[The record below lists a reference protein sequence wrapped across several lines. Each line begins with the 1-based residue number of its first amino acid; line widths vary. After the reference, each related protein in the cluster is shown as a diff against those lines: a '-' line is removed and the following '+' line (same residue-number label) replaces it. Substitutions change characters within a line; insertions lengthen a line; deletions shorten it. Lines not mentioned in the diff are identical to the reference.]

1 MSFTGSTKPLAL
13 ITGAAN
19 GIGLATA
26 RNLAAKNYDLVLFDR
41 DQPNLELAQAE
52 LEKLGAKVQI
62 HNLDLSKSHALEGQ
76 LETIINQLEIDAL
89 VNNAGVGFAR
99 TTEQT
104 TLDEWE
110 LTFAVNITASFLLC
124 KIIVPQMIKRGGGVI
139 VNVILAIVI
148 FIGIAWFWGDD
159 FLPAKNLSYG
169 IHPTEI
175 SKKMGLQ
182 DGDIIVALDQK
193 ELKDFFELES
203 KIVLE
208 DPKTIQVKR
217 GDSVL
222 SLSIPTTIAAELAN
236 ANNSTGFVVP
246 MFPVI
251 VDSIGKA
258 AVVVEGSFQKNDT
271 LLSINGESV
280 KYQHEFIEVKKKYS
294 DSLVTVIA
302 KRGMDTVTIRTL
314 INNKAQLGL
323 FVKLPM
329 QLFKTVH
336 QEYSFAEAIPTGI
349 QRCFTT
355 LDNYV
360 TGIKQIFT
368 GKVNPNDSLGS
379 LISIGNTFPSQWDWE
394 RFWTLTAVFSIV
406 LGFMNVLPIPALD
419 GGHAL
424 FILFEMITG
433 RKPSDKFMEY
443 AQIAGMVLMLGLML
457 YALGLDFWRLFK

>member
-1 MSFTGSTKPLAL
+1 MYLAAIDL
-13 ITGAAN
+13 TV
-19 GIGLATA
+19 LAT
-26 RNLAAKNYDLVLFDR
+26 KT
-41 DQPNLELAQAE
+41 AQF
-52 LEKLGAKVQI
+52 I
-62 HNLDLSKSHALEGQ
+62 LSFS
-76 LETIINQLEIDAL
+76 
-89 VNNAGVGFAR
+89 
-99 TTEQT
+99 
-104 TLDEWE
+104 
-110 LTFAVNITASFLLC
+110 
-124 KIIVPQMIKRGGGVI
+124 IIVVLHELGHFIPARLFGARVEKFYLFFNPGFSLWKKKIGDTEYGLGWIPFGGYVKIAGMIDESMDKEQLNKAPESYELRSKPAYQRLIVMLGGVI

-148 FIGIAWFWGDD
+148 FIGIAWFWGDE

-175 SKKMGLQ
+175 SKKMGLK
-182 DGDIIVALDQK
+182 DGDIIVGLDQK

-208 DPKTIQVKR
+208 DAKTIQIKR
-217 GDSVL
+217 GDSIL
-222 SLSIPTTIAAELAN
+222 SLAIPTTIAAELSN
-236 ANNSTGFVVP
+236 ANNTTAFVLP
-246 MFPVI
+246 LFPVI
-251 VDSIGKA
+251 IDSIGKS

-280 KYQHEFIEVKKKYS
+280 QYQHEFIEVKKKYS
-294 DSLVTVIA
+294 DSLVTVVA

-336 QEYSFAEAIPTGI
+336 QDYSFAEAIPTGI

-443 AQIAGMVLMLGLML
+443 AQIAGMILMFGLML

>member
-1 MSFTGSTKPLAL
+1 MYLAAIDL
-13 ITGAAN
+13 TV
-19 GIGLATA
+19 LAT
-26 RNLAAKNYDLVLFDR
+26 KT
-41 DQPNLELAQAE
+41 AQF
-52 LEKLGAKVQI
+52 I
-62 HNLDLSKSHALEGQ
+62 LSFS
-76 LETIINQLEIDAL
+76 
-89 VNNAGVGFAR
+89 
-99 TTEQT
+99 
-104 TLDEWE
+104 
-110 LTFAVNITASFLLC
+110 
-124 KIIVPQMIKRGGGVI
+124 IIVVLHELGHFIPARLFGARVEKFYLFFNPGFSLWKKKIGDTEYGLGWIPFGGYVKISGMIDESMDKEQMNQAPESYELRSKPAYQRLIVMLGGVI
-139 VNVILAIVI
+139 VNVILAIII

-175 SKKMGLQ
+175 SKKVGLQ
-182 DGDIIVALDQK
+182 DGDIIISLDQK

-222 SLSIPTTIAAELAN
+222 SLAIPTTIAAELSN
-236 ANNSTGFVVP
+236 ANNSTAFVLP
-246 MFPVI
+246 LFPVI
-251 VDSIGKA
+251 VDSIGKS
-258 AVVVEGSFQKNDT
+258 AVVVEGSFQKNDI

-280 KYQHEFIEVKKKYS
+280 QYQHEFIEVKKKYS
-294 DSLVTVIA
+294 DSLVTVLA
-302 KRGMDTVTIRTL
+302 KRGMDTVKIRTL

-336 QEYSFAEAIPTGI
+336 QSYSFAEAIPTGI

-443 AQIAGMVLMLGLML
+443 AQIAGMILMFGLML

>member
-1 MSFTGSTKPLAL
+1 MYLAAIDL
-13 ITGAAN
+13 TV
-19 GIGLATA
+19 LAT
-26 RNLAAKNYDLVLFDR
+26 KT
-41 DQPNLELAQAE
+41 AQF
-52 LEKLGAKVQI
+52 I
-62 HNLDLSKSHALEGQ
+62 LSFS
-76 LETIINQLEIDAL
+76 
-89 VNNAGVGFAR
+89 
-99 TTEQT
+99 
-104 TLDEWE
+104 
-110 LTFAVNITASFLLC
+110 
-124 KIIVPQMIKRGGGVI
+124 IIVVLHELGHFIPARLFGARVEKFYLFFNPGFSLWKKKIGDTEYGLGWIPFGGYVKISGMIDESMDKEQMNKAPESYELRSKPAYQRLIVMLGGVI

-148 FIGIAWFWGDD
+148 FIGIAWFWGDN

-182 DGDIIVALDQK
+182 DGDIIVGLEQK

-208 DPKTIQVKR
+208 DAKTIQIKR
-217 GDSVL
+217 GDSLL
-222 SLSIPTTIAAELAN
+222 SLSIPTTVAAELSN
-236 ANNSTGFVVP
+236 ANNATAFVLP
-246 MFPVI
+246 LFPVI
-251 VDSIGKA
+251 VDSIGKS
-258 AVVVEGSFQKNDT
+258 AVMVEGSFQKNDT

-302 KRGMDTVTIRTL
+302 KRGMDTVTVRTL

-336 QEYSFAEAIPTGI
+336 QAYSFAEAIPTGI

-443 AQIAGMVLMLGLML
+443 AQIAGMVLMFGLML

>member
-1 MSFTGSTKPLAL
+1 MYLAAIDL
-13 ITGAAN
+13 TV
-19 GIGLATA
+19 LAT
-26 RNLAAKNYDLVLFDR
+26 KT
-41 DQPNLELAQAE
+41 AQF
-52 LEKLGAKVQI
+52 I
-62 HNLDLSKSHALEGQ
+62 LSFS
-76 LETIINQLEIDAL
+76 
-89 VNNAGVGFAR
+89 
-99 TTEQT
+99 
-104 TLDEWE
+104 
-110 LTFAVNITASFLLC
+110 
-124 KIIVPQMIKRGGGVI
+124 IIVVLHELGHFIPARLFGARVEKFYLFFNPGFSLWKKKIGDTEYGLGWIPFGGYVKIAGMIDESMDKEQLNKAPESYELRSKPAYQRLIVMLGGVI

-148 FIGIAWFWGDD
+148 FIGIAWFWGDE

-175 SKKMGLQ
+175 SKKMGLK
-182 DGDIIVALDQK
+182 DGDIIMSLDQK

-208 DPKTIQVKR
+208 DAKTIQVKR

-222 SLSIPTTIAAELAN
+222 SLAIPTTVASELSN
-236 ANNSTGFVVP
+236 ANNTTAFVLP
-246 MFPVI
+246 LFPVI
-251 VDSIGKA
+251 VDSIGKS
-258 AVVVEGSFQKNDT
+258 AVMVEGNFQKNDT
-271 LLSINGESV
+271 LLSINGQSV

-443 AQIAGMVLMLGLML
+443 AQIAGMILMFGLML

>member
-1 MSFTGSTKPLAL
+1 MYLAAIDL
-13 ITGAAN
+13 TV
-19 GIGLATA
+19 LAT
-26 RNLAAKNYDLVLFDR
+26 KT
-41 DQPNLELAQAE
+41 AQF
-52 LEKLGAKVQI
+52 I
-62 HNLDLSKSHALEGQ
+62 LSFS
-76 LETIINQLEIDAL
+76 
-89 VNNAGVGFAR
+89 
-99 TTEQT
+99 
-104 TLDEWE
+104 
-110 LTFAVNITASFLLC
+110 
-124 KIIVPQMIKRGGGVI
+124 IIVVLHELGHFIPARLFGARVEKFYLFFNPGFSLWKKKIGDTEYGLGWIPFGGYVKISGMIDESMDKEQMNKAPESYELRSKPAYQRLIVMLGGVI

-148 FIGIAWFWGDD
+148 FIGIAWFWGDN

-182 DGDIIVALDQK
+182 DGDIIVGLDQK

-208 DPKTIQVKR
+208 DAKTIQIKR
-217 GDSVL
+217 GDSLL
-222 SLSIPTTIAAELAN
+222 SLSIPTTVAAELSN
-236 ANNSTGFVVP
+236 ANNATAFVLP
-246 MFPVI
+246 LFPVI
-251 VDSIGKA
+251 VDSIGKS
-258 AVVVEGSFQKNDT
+258 AVMVEGSFQKNDT

-302 KRGMDTVTIRTL
+302 KRGLDTVTVRTL

-336 QEYSFAEAIPTGI
+336 QAYSFAEAIPTGI

-443 AQIAGMVLMLGLML
+443 AQIAGMILMFGLML

>member
-1 MSFTGSTKPLAL
+1 MYLAAIDL
-13 ITGAAN
+13 TV
-19 GIGLATA
+19 LAT
-26 RNLAAKNYDLVLFDR
+26 KT
-41 DQPNLELAQAE
+41 AQF
-52 LEKLGAKVQI
+52 I
-62 HNLDLSKSHALEGQ
+62 LSFS
-76 LETIINQLEIDAL
+76 
-89 VNNAGVGFAR
+89 
-99 TTEQT
+99 
-104 TLDEWE
+104 
-110 LTFAVNITASFLLC
+110 
-124 KIIVPQMIKRGGGVI
+124 IIVVLHELGHFIPARLFGARVEKFYLFFNPGFSLWKKKIGDTEYGLGWIPFGGYVKISGMIDESMDKDQLNKAPEAYELRSKPAYQRLIVMLGGVI

-148 FIGIAWFWGDD
+148 FIGIAWFWGDN
-159 FLPAKNLSYG
+159 FLPAKNVSYG
-169 IHPTEI
+169 IHVSEL
-175 SKKMGLQ
+175 SKKMGMQ
-182 DGDIIVALDQK
+182 DGDIIVGLDQK

-208 DPKTIQVKR
+208 NAKTIQVKR
-217 GDSVL
+217 GDSMLDLTIPATLAADLSNTNNTTAFVL
-222 SLSIPTTIAAELAN
+222 PL
-236 ANNSTGFVVP
+236 
-246 MFPVI
+246 FPVI
-251 VDSIGKA
+251 VDSIGKS

-271 LLSINGESV
+271 LISINGQSV
-280 KYQHEFIEVKKKYS
+280 KFQHEFIEVKKQYS
-294 DSLVTVIA
+294 DSLVTIIA
-302 KRGMDTVTIRTL
+302 KRGMDTVKIRTL

-336 QEYSFAEAIPTGI
+336 QDYSFAEAIPTGVK
-349 QRCFTT
+349 RCFTT

-443 AQIAGMVLMLGLML
+443 AQIAGMILMFGLML

>member
-1 MSFTGSTKPLAL
+1 MYLAAIDL
-13 ITGAAN
+13 TV
-19 GIGLATA
+19 LAT
-26 RNLAAKNYDLVLFDR
+26 KT
-41 DQPNLELAQAE
+41 AQF
-52 LEKLGAKVQI
+52 I
-62 HNLDLSKSHALEGQ
+62 LSFS
-76 LETIINQLEIDAL
+76 
-89 VNNAGVGFAR
+89 
-99 TTEQT
+99 
-104 TLDEWE
+104 
-110 LTFAVNITASFLLC
+110 
-124 KIIVPQMIKRGGGVI
+124 IIVVLHELGHFIPARLFGARVEKFYLFFNPGFSLWKKKIGDTEYGLGWIPFGGYVKISGMIDESMDKEQMNKAPESFELRSKPAYQRLIVMLGGVI

-222 SLSIPTTIAAELAN
+222 SLPIPTSIAAELSN
-236 ANNSTGFVVP
+236 ANNTTAFVVP
-246 MFPVI
+246 LFPVI
-251 VDSIGKA
+251 VDSIGKS

-271 LLSINGESV
+271 LLSINGQSIQF
-280 KYQHEFIEVKKKYS
+280 QHEFIEVKKMYS
-294 DSLVTVIA
+294 DSLVTILA

-443 AQIAGMVLMLGLML
+443 AQIAGMILMFGLML

>member
-1 MSFTGSTKPLAL
+1 MYLAAIDL
-13 ITGAAN
+13 TV
-19 GIGLATA
+19 LAT
-26 RNLAAKNYDLVLFDR
+26 KT
-41 DQPNLELAQAE
+41 AQF
-52 LEKLGAKVQI
+52 I
-62 HNLDLSKSHALEGQ
+62 LSFS
-76 LETIINQLEIDAL
+76 
-89 VNNAGVGFAR
+89 
-99 TTEQT
+99 
-104 TLDEWE
+104 
-110 LTFAVNITASFLLC
+110 
-124 KIIVPQMIKRGGGVI
+124 IIVVLHELGHFLPARLFGARVEKFYLFFNPGFSLWKKKIGETEYGLGWIPFGGYVKISGMIDESMDKEQMNKAPESYELRSKPAYQRLIVMLGGVI

-148 FIGIAWFWGDD
+148 FIGIAWYWGDD
-159 FLPAKNLSYG
+159 FLPAKNVSYG
-169 IHPTEI
+169 VHATEL
-175 SKKMGLQ
+175 SKKVGIQ
-182 DGDIIVALDQK
+182 DGDIIVSLDQK
-193 ELKDFFELES
+193 ELTDFFELES

-208 DPKTIQVKR
+208 NPKTIQVKR
-217 GDSVL
+217 GDSLV
-222 SLSIPTTIAAELAN
+222 SLAIPSTMAAELAN
-236 ANNSTGFVVP
+236 TNNTTAFVMP
-246 MFPVI
+246 LFPVI
-251 VDSIGKA
+251 VDSVGKT
-258 AVVVEGSFQKNDT
+258 AVVVEGNFQKNDT

-280 KYQHEFIEVKKKYS
+280 QYQHEFIEVKKKYS
-294 DSLVTVIA
+294 DSLVTIVA
-302 KRGMDTVTIRTL
+302 KRGVDTVKIRTL

-336 QEYSFAEAIPTGI
+336 QNYSFTEAIPTGI
-349 QRCFTT
+349 KRCYTT

-443 AQIAGMVLMLGLML
+443 AQIAGMILMFGLML

>member
-1 MSFTGSTKPLAL
+1 MYLAAIDL
-13 ITGAAN
+13 TV
-19 GIGLATA
+19 LAT
-26 RNLAAKNYDLVLFDR
+26 KT
-41 DQPNLELAQAE
+41 AQF
-52 LEKLGAKVQI
+52 I
-62 HNLDLSKSHALEGQ
+62 LSFS
-76 LETIINQLEIDAL
+76 
-89 VNNAGVGFAR
+89 
-99 TTEQT
+99 
-104 TLDEWE
+104 
-110 LTFAVNITASFLLC
+110 
-124 KIIVPQMIKRGGGVI
+124 IIVILHELGHFIPARLFGARVEKFYLFFNPGFSLWKKKIGETEYGLGWIPFGGYVKISGMIDESMDKEQLNKAPESYELRSKPAYQRLIVMLGGVI

-148 FIGIAWFWGDD
+148 FIGIAWFWGDN
-159 FLPAKNLSYG
+159 FLPAKNVSYG
-169 IHPTEI
+169 IHVSEL
-175 SKKMGLQ
+175 SKKMGMQ
-182 DGDIIVALDQK
+182 DGDIIVSLDQK
-193 ELKDFFELES
+193 EVKDFFELES

-208 DPKTIQVKR
+208 NPKTIQVKR
-217 GDSVL
+217 GDSL
-222 SLSIPTTIAAELAN
+222 FSLAIPTTLAADLSN
-236 ANNSTGFVVP
+236 TNNTTAFVLP
-246 MFPVI
+246 LFPVI
-251 VDSIGKA
+251 VDSIGKT

-271 LLSINGESV
+271 LLSINGQSIQF
-280 KYQHEFIEVKKKYS
+280 QHEFIEVKKQYS
-294 DSLVTVIA
+294 DSLVTIIA
-302 KRGMDTVTIRTL
+302 KRGMDTIKIRTL

-443 AQIAGMVLMLGLML
+443 AQIAGMILMFGLML

>member
-1 MSFTGSTKPLAL
+1 MYLAAIDL
-13 ITGAAN
+13 TV
-19 GIGLATA
+19 LAT
-26 RNLAAKNYDLVLFDR
+26 KT
-41 DQPNLELAQAE
+41 AQF
-52 LEKLGAKVQI
+52 I
-62 HNLDLSKSHALEGQ
+62 LSFS
-76 LETIINQLEIDAL
+76 
-89 VNNAGVGFAR
+89 
-99 TTEQT
+99 
-104 TLDEWE
+104 
-110 LTFAVNITASFLLC
+110 
-124 KIIVPQMIKRGGGVI
+124 IIVVLHELGHFIPARLFGARVEKFYLFFNPGFSLWKKKIGDTEYGLGWIPFGGYVKISGMIDESMDKEQMNKAPESYELRSKPAYQRLIVMLGGVI

-148 FIGIAWFWGDD
+148 FIGIAWFWGDN

-182 DGDIIVALDQK
+182 DGDIIVGLDQK

-208 DPKTIQVKR
+208 DAKTIQIKR
-217 GDSVL
+217 GDSTL
-222 SLSIPTTIAAELAN
+222 SLAIPTTVAAELSN
-236 ANNSTGFVVP
+236 ANNATAFVLP
-246 MFPVI
+246 LFPVI
-251 VDSIGKA
+251 VDSIGKS
-258 AVVVEGSFQKNDT
+258 AVMVEGSFQKNDT

-302 KRGMDTVTIRTL
+302 KRGMDTVTVRTL

-336 QEYSFAEAIPTGI
+336 QAYSFAEAIPTGI

-443 AQIAGMVLMLGLML
+443 AQIAGMVLMFGLML

>member
-1 MSFTGSTKPLAL
+1 MYLAAIDL
-13 ITGAAN
+13 TV
-19 GIGLATA
+19 LAT
-26 RNLAAKNYDLVLFDR
+26 KT
-41 DQPNLELAQAE
+41 AQF
-52 LEKLGAKVQI
+52 I
-62 HNLDLSKSHALEGQ
+62 LSFS
-76 LETIINQLEIDAL
+76 
-89 VNNAGVGFAR
+89 
-99 TTEQT
+99 
-104 TLDEWE
+104 
-110 LTFAVNITASFLLC
+110 
-124 KIIVPQMIKRGGGVI
+124 IIVVLHELGHFIPARLFGARVEKFYLFFNPGFSLWKKKIGDTEYGLGWIPFGGYVKISGMIDESMDKEQMNKAPESFELRSKPAYQRLIVMLGGVI

-159 FLPAKNLSYG
+159 FLPSKNLSYG

-175 SKKMGLQ
+175 SKKIGLK

-222 SLSIPTTIAAELAN
+222 SLAIPTTIAAELAN
-236 ANNSTGFVVP
+236 ANNSTAFVVP

-251 VDSIGKA
+251 VDSIGKT

-302 KRGMDTVTIRTL
+302 KRGMDTVKIRTL

-360 TGIKQIFT
+360 SGIKQIFT

-443 AQIAGMVLMLGLML
+443 AQIAGMILMFGLML

>member
-1 MSFTGSTKPLAL
+1 MYLAAIDL
-13 ITGAAN
+13 TV
-19 GIGLATA
+19 LAT
-26 RNLAAKNYDLVLFDR
+26 KT
-41 DQPNLELAQAE
+41 AQF
-52 LEKLGAKVQI
+52 I
-62 HNLDLSKSHALEGQ
+62 LSFS
-76 LETIINQLEIDAL
+76 
-89 VNNAGVGFAR
+89 
-99 TTEQT
+99 
-104 TLDEWE
+104 
-110 LTFAVNITASFLLC
+110 
-124 KIIVPQMIKRGGGVI
+124 IIVVLHELGHFIPARLFGARVEKFYLFFNPGFSLWKKKIGDTEYGLGWIPFGGYVKIAGMIDESMDKEQLNKAPESYELRSKPAYQRLIVMLGGVL

-148 FIGIAWFWGDD
+148 FIGIAWFWGDN

-175 SKKMGLQ
+175 SKKMGLK
-182 DGDIIVALDQK
+182 DGDIIVGLDQK

-203 KIVLE
+203 KIVL
-208 DPKTIQVKR
+208 DNAKTIQIKR
-217 GDSVL
+217 GDSIL
-222 SLSIPTTIAAELAN
+222 SLAIPTTIAAELSN
-236 ANNSTGFVVP
+236 ANNTTAFVLP
-246 MFPVI
+246 LFPVI
-251 VDSIGKA
+251 VDSIGKS

-271 LLSINGESV
+271 LLSINGQSV
-280 KYQHEFIEVKKKYS
+280 QYQHEFIEVKKKYS
-294 DSLVTVIA
+294 DSLVTVVA
-302 KRGMDTVTIRTL
+302 KRGMDTVIIRTL

-336 QEYSFAEAIPTGI
+336 QEYSFTEAIPTGI

-379 LISIGNTFPSQWDWE
+379 LISIGNTFPSQWDWK
-394 RFWTLTAVFSIV
+394 RFWTWTVVFSMV
-406 LGFMNVLPIPALD
+406 LGFINVLPIPALD

-443 AQIAGMVLMLGLML
+443 AQIAGMILMFGLML

>member
-1 MSFTGSTKPLAL
+1 MYLAAIDL
-13 ITGAAN
+13 TV
-19 GIGLATA
+19 LAT
-26 RNLAAKNYDLVLFDR
+26 KT
-41 DQPNLELAQAE
+41 AQF
-52 LEKLGAKVQI
+52 I
-62 HNLDLSKSHALEGQ
+62 LSFS
-76 LETIINQLEIDAL
+76 
-89 VNNAGVGFAR
+89 
-99 TTEQT
+99 
-104 TLDEWE
+104 
-110 LTFAVNITASFLLC
+110 
-124 KIIVPQMIKRGGGVI
+124 IIVVLHELGHFIPARLFGARVEKFYLFFNPGFSLWKKKIGDTEYGLGWIPFGGYVKIAGMIDESMDKEQLNKAPESYELRSKPAYQRLIVMLGGVI

-182 DGDIIVALDQK
+182 DGDIIVSLDQK

-208 DPKTIQVKR
+208 DAKTIQVKR
-217 GDSVL
+217 GDSLL
-222 SLSIPTTIAAELAN
+222 SLAIPTTVAAELSN
-236 ANNSTGFVVP
+236 ANNTTAFALP
-246 MFPVI
+246 LFPVI
-251 VDSIGKA
+251 VDSIGKS

-271 LLSINGESV
+271 LLSINGQSV
-280 KYQHEFIEVKKKYS
+280 KYQHEFIEVKKNFS
-294 DSLVTVIA
+294 DSLVTIVA
-302 KRGMDTVTIRTL
+302 KRGMDTVKIRTL

-336 QEYSFAEAIPTGI
+336 QSYSFVEAIPKGI

-443 AQIAGMVLMLGLML
+443 AQIAGMILMFGLML

>member
-1 MSFTGSTKPLAL
+1 MYLAAIDL
-13 ITGAAN
+13 TV
-19 GIGLATA
+19 LAT
-26 RNLAAKNYDLVLFDR
+26 KT
-41 DQPNLELAQAE
+41 AQF
-52 LEKLGAKVQI
+52 I
-62 HNLDLSKSHALEGQ
+62 LSFS
-76 LETIINQLEIDAL
+76 
-89 VNNAGVGFAR
+89 
-99 TTEQT
+99 
-104 TLDEWE
+104 
-110 LTFAVNITASFLLC
+110 
-124 KIIVPQMIKRGGGVI
+124 IIVVLHELGHFIPARLFGARVEKFYLFFNPGFSLWKKKIGDTEYGLGWIPFGGYVKISGMIDESMDKEQMNKAPESYELRSKPAYQRLIVMLGGVI

-148 FIGIAWFWGDD
+148 FIGIAWFWGDN
-159 FLPAKNLSYG
+159 FLPAKNLIYG

-182 DGDIIVALDQK
+182 DGDIIVGLDQK

-208 DPKTIQVKR
+208 DAKTIQIKR
-217 GDSVL
+217 GDSTL
-222 SLSIPTTIAAELAN
+222 SLAIPTTVAAELSN
-236 ANNSTGFVVP
+236 ANNATAFVLP
-246 MFPVI
+246 LFPVI
-251 VDSIGKA
+251 VDSIGKS
-258 AVVVEGSFQKNDT
+258 AVMVEGSFQKNDT

-302 KRGMDTVTIRTL
+302 KRGMDTVTVRTL

-336 QEYSFAEAIPTGI
+336 QAYSFAEAIPTGI

-443 AQIAGMVLMLGLML
+443 AQIAGMVLMFGLML

>member
-1 MSFTGSTKPLAL
+1 MYLAAIDL
-13 ITGAAN
+13 TV
-19 GIGLATA
+19 LAT
-26 RNLAAKNYDLVLFDR
+26 KT
-41 DQPNLELAQAE
+41 AQF
-52 LEKLGAKVQI
+52 I
-62 HNLDLSKSHALEGQ
+62 LSFS
-76 LETIINQLEIDAL
+76 
-89 VNNAGVGFAR
+89 
-99 TTEQT
+99 
-104 TLDEWE
+104 
-110 LTFAVNITASFLLC
+110 
-124 KIIVPQMIKRGGGVI
+124 IIVVLHELGHFIPARLFGARVEKFYLFFNPGFSLWKKKIGDTEYGLGWIPFGGYVKISGMIDESMDKEQMNKAPESYELRSKPAYQRLIVMLGGVI

-148 FIGIAWFWGDD
+148 FIGIAWFWGDN

-182 DGDIIVALDQK
+182 DGDIIVGLDQK

-208 DPKTIQVKR
+208 DAKTIQIKR
-217 GDSVL
+217 GDSTL
-222 SLSIPTTIAAELAN
+222 SLAIPTTIAAELSN
-236 ANNSTGFVVP
+236 ANNATAFVLP
-246 MFPVI
+246 LFPVI
-251 VDSIGKA
+251 VDSIGKS
-258 AVVVEGSFQKNDT
+258 AVMVEGSFQKNDT

-302 KRGMDTVTIRTL
+302 KRGLDTVTVRTL

-443 AQIAGMVLMLGLML
+443 AQIAGMVLMFGLML

>member
-1 MSFTGSTKPLAL
+1 MYLAAIDL
-13 ITGAAN
+13 TV
-19 GIGLATA
+19 LAT
-26 RNLAAKNYDLVLFDR
+26 KT
-41 DQPNLELAQAE
+41 AQF
-52 LEKLGAKVQI
+52 I
-62 HNLDLSKSHALEGQ
+62 LSFS
-76 LETIINQLEIDAL
+76 
-89 VNNAGVGFAR
+89 
-99 TTEQT
+99 
-104 TLDEWE
+104 
-110 LTFAVNITASFLLC
+110 
-124 KIIVPQMIKRGGGVI
+124 IIVVLHELGHFIPARLFGARVEKFYLFFNPGFSLWKKKIGDTEYGLGWIPFGGYVKISGMIDESMDKEQMNKAPESFELRSKPAYQRLIVMLGGVI

-302 KRGMDTVTIRTL
+302 KRGMDTVKIRTL

-443 AQIAGMVLMLGLML
+443 AQIAGMILMFGLML

>member
-1 MSFTGSTKPLAL
+1 MYLAAIDL
-13 ITGAAN
+13 TV
-19 GIGLATA
+19 LAT
-26 RNLAAKNYDLVLFDR
+26 KT
-41 DQPNLELAQAE
+41 AQF
-52 LEKLGAKVQI
+52 I
-62 HNLDLSKSHALEGQ
+62 LSFS
-76 LETIINQLEIDAL
+76 
-89 VNNAGVGFAR
+89 
-99 TTEQT
+99 
-104 TLDEWE
+104 
-110 LTFAVNITASFLLC
+110 
-124 KIIVPQMIKRGGGVI
+124 IIVVLHELGHFIPARLFGARVEKFYLFFNPGFSLWKKKIGDTEYGLGWIPFGGYVKISGMIDESMDKEQMNKAPESYELRSKPAYQRLIVMLGGVI

-148 FIGIAWFWGDD
+148 FIGIAWFWGDN

-182 DGDIIVALDQK
+182 DGDIIVGLDQK

-208 DPKTIQVKR
+208 DAKTIQIKR
-217 GDSVL
+217 GDSIL
-222 SLSIPTTIAAELAN
+222 SLAIPTTIAAELSN
-236 ANNSTGFVVP
+236 ANNTTAFVLP
-246 MFPVI
+246 LFPVI
-251 VDSIGKA
+251 IDSIGKS

-280 KYQHEFIEVKKKYS
+280 QYQHEFIEVKKKYS
-294 DSLVTVIA
+294 DSLVTVVA

-336 QEYSFAEAIPTGI
+336 QDYSFAEAIPTGI

-443 AQIAGMVLMLGLML
+443 AQIAGMILMFGLML

>member
-1 MSFTGSTKPLAL
+1 LFFNPGFSLWKKKIGDTEYGLGWIPFGGYVKISGMIDESMDKEQMNKAPESFELRSKPAYQRL
-13 ITGAAN
+13 IVM
-19 GIGLATA
+19 L
-26 RNLAAKNYDLVLFDR
+26 
-41 DQPNLELAQAE
+41 
-52 LEKLGAKVQI
+52 
-62 HNLDLSKSHALEGQ
+62 
-76 LETIINQLEIDAL
+76 
-89 VNNAGVGFAR
+89 
-99 TTEQT
+99 
-104 TLDEWE
+104 
-110 LTFAVNITASFLLC
+110 
-124 KIIVPQMIKRGGGVI
+124 GGVI

-222 SLSIPTTIAAELAN
+222 SLAIPTTIAAELAN
-236 ANNSTGFVVP
+236 ANNSTAFVVP

-251 VDSIGKA
+251 VDSIGKT

-271 LLSINGESV
+271 LLSINGQSV

-294 DSLVTVIA
+294 DSLVTILA
-302 KRGMDTVTIRTL
+302 KRGMDTVKIRTL

-368 GKVNPNDSLGS
+368 GNVNPNDSLGS

-443 AQIAGMVLMLGLML
+443 AQIAGMILMFGLML
-457 YALGLDFWRLFK
+457 YALGLDFWRLFN

>member
-1 MSFTGSTKPLAL
+1 MYLAAIDL
-13 ITGAAN
+13 TV
-19 GIGLATA
+19 LAT
-26 RNLAAKNYDLVLFDR
+26 KT
-41 DQPNLELAQAE
+41 AQF
-52 LEKLGAKVQI
+52 I
-62 HNLDLSKSHALEGQ
+62 LSFS
-76 LETIINQLEIDAL
+76 
-89 VNNAGVGFAR
+89 
-99 TTEQT
+99 
-104 TLDEWE
+104 
-110 LTFAVNITASFLLC
+110 
-124 KIIVPQMIKRGGGVI
+124 IIVVLHELGHFIPARLFGARVEKFYLFFNPGFSLWKKKIGETEYGLGWIPFGGYVKISGMIDESMDKEQMNKAPESFELRSKPAYQRLIVMLGGVI

-148 FIGIAWFWGDD
+148 FIGIAWFWGEN

-169 IHPTEI
+169 IHVTEV
-175 SKKMGLQ
+175 SKKMGLN

-208 DPKTIQVKR
+208 DAKTIQVKR

-222 SLSIPTTIAAELAN
+222 SLPIPTTIAAELAN
-236 ANNSTGFVVP
+236 ANNTTAFVVP
-246 MFPVI
+246 LFPVI
-251 VDSIGKA
+251 VDSVGKS

-271 LLSINGESV
+271 LLSINGQSV
-280 KYQHEFIEVKKKYS
+280 KFQHEFIEVKKKFS
-294 DSLVTVIA
+294 DSLVTIFA
-302 KRGMDTVTIRTL
+302 KRGEDTVQIRTL

-336 QEYSFAEAIPTGI
+336 QTYSFAEAIPTGI

-443 AQIAGMVLMLGLML
+443 AQIAGMILMFGLML

>member
-1 MSFTGSTKPLAL
+1 LWKKKIGDTEYGLGWIPFGGYVKISGMIDESMDKEQMNKAPESYELRSKPAYQRL
-13 ITGAAN
+13 IVM
-19 GIGLATA
+19 L
-26 RNLAAKNYDLVLFDR
+26 
-41 DQPNLELAQAE
+41 
-52 LEKLGAKVQI
+52 
-62 HNLDLSKSHALEGQ
+62 
-76 LETIINQLEIDAL
+76 
-89 VNNAGVGFAR
+89 
-99 TTEQT
+99 
-104 TLDEWE
+104 
-110 LTFAVNITASFLLC
+110 
-124 KIIVPQMIKRGGGVI
+124 GGVI

-217 GDSVL
+217 GNSVL
-222 SLSIPTTIAAELAN
+222 SLPIPTSIAAELSN
-236 ANNSTGFVVP
+236 ANNSTAFVVP
-246 MFPVI
+246 LFPVI
-251 VDSIGKA
+251 VDSIGKS

-271 LLSINGESV
+271 LLSINGQSV

-294 DSLVTVIA
+294 DSLVTLIA
-302 KRGMDTVTIRTL
+302 KRGMDTVKIRTL

-329 QLFKTVH
+329 QLFKTEH
-336 QEYSFAEAIPTGI
+336 QTYSFAEAIPTGI

-443 AQIAGMVLMLGLML
+443 AQIAGMILMFGLML